1 MLMNNKKTALVGA
14 IQKFSTEDGPGIR
27 TTVFLKGCPLNCRWC
42 HNPELIEFEQQIIRL
57 PNSCIHCGYCITHCP
72 QQAIFVNAA
81 KQINIDRTKC
91 SRCFQC
97 VHDCTAMALQTVA
110 KEMTA
115 EGILKKVEQDKGF
128 YDNTGGG
135 MTISGGEML
144 SQPEFVMELVQGA
157 AARGINVC
165 LDTSGFG
172 DGEKLEVLASQKN
185 VTTVLY
191 DMKAIDDAVHQ
202 NCTGQSNRVILENL
216 KRLAENPELN
226 PKLQMRMPLVSGL
239 NDDWELIC
247 QTADFYKKYD
257 IRRVTLLPYHNLGV
271 SKKRNIGG
279 EQETFMQPADEYV
292 QKIKE
297 YFQKEAGMTVEI
309 QGMLS

>member
-1 MLMNNKKTALVGA
+1 MEKKEKRTALVGA

-42 HNPELIEFEQQIIRL
+42 HNPELIGFKQQVIRL
-57 PNSCIHCGYCITHCP
+57 PNSCIHCGYCIEHCP
-72 QQAIFVNAA
+72 QQAIFVNDM
-81 KQINIDRTKC
+81 QQVDIDRV
-91 SRCFQC
+91 RCDCCLQC
-97 VHDCTAMALQTVA
+97 TRDCTAMALQPVA

-115 EGILKKVEQDKGF
+115 EEILKKVEQDKDF

-144 SQPEFVMELVQGA
+144 SQPEFVMELIRGA
-157 AARGINVC
+157 KERAINVC

-172 DGEKLEVLASQKN
+172 PGDQLEQLAMQEN

-191 DMKAIDDAVHQ
+191 DMKAIDDEVHQ
-202 NCTGQSNRVILENL
+202 KCTGQSNQSILENL
-216 KRLAENPELN
+216 KRLADNPNLSG
-226 PKLQMRMPLVSGL
+226 KLQMRMPLVSGL
-239 NDDWELIC
+239 NDAWEWIE
-247 QTADFYKKYD
+247 QTAAFYRELE
-257 IRRVTLLPYHNLGV
+257 IRHVTLLPYHNLGV

-279 EQETFMQPADEYV
+279 MQETFEQPSDEYV

-297 YFQKEAGMTVEI
+297 YFEQTADMTVEI
-309 QGMLS
+309 QGML

>member
-1 MLMNNKKTALVGA
+1 
-14 IQKFSTEDGPGIR
+14 
-27 TTVFLKGCPLNCRWC
+27 
-42 HNPELIEFEQQIIRL
+42 
-57 PNSCIHCGYCITHCP
+57 
-72 QQAIFVNAA
+72 
-81 KQINIDRTKC
+81 
-91 SRCFQC
+91 
-97 VHDCTAMALQTVA
+97 
-110 KEMTA
+110 
-115 EGILKKVEQDKGF
+115 
-128 YDNTGGG
+128 
-135 MTISGGEML
+135 
-144 SQPEFVMELVQGA
+144 MELVQGA

-202 NCTGQSNRVILENL
+202 NCTGQSNRIILENL